1 MEWINGQTAKDQA
14 GDAGS
19 DALLALILSITKAR
33 PERKGDDARL
43 QEDLQLDSLGRVQL
57 QAELEQKLGLTLSDE
72 MLEQASTLGELR
84 RVLGMDAA
92 AQTTAGAQKPATV
105 ATEARHDVYP
115 HWPWRWPILALRV
128 AFLEGVMRPL
138 VWLLAAPSTRREI
151 ALQFDKPLLLIANH
165 VSIYDVPLVL
175 YALPGRM
182 RRRIAPAMG
191 ADVLDDFRKR
201 RNQGSWIK
209 NILGPVSWLL
219 VTALFNVFPLPR
231 SAGFRRSF

>member
-1 MEWINGQTAKDQA
+1 
-14 GDAGS
+14 
-19 DALLALILSITKAR
+19 
-33 PERKGDDARL
+33 
-43 QEDLQLDSLGRVQL
+43 
-57 QAELEQKLGLTLSDE
+57 
-72 MLEQASTLGELR
+72 
-84 RVLGMDAA
+84 
-92 AQTTAGAQKPATV
+92 
-105 ATEARHDVYP
+105 
-115 HWPWRWPILALRV
+115 
-128 AFLEGVMRPL
+128 MRPL

-165 VSIYDVPLVL
+165 VSIYDVTLVL

-231 SAGFRRSF
+231 SAGFRRSFQHVGEALDHGYHVLVFPEGRMSDEGLLQPFRQGIGLLVAESKTAVLPIAMAGLGAMKARRERWFRSGRLKITVGYKLSFSANASAEEITARLHAEMTRLLG